1 MGIERCKG
9 GAGGK
14 LGLWGFDRKNMEA
27 KRGQRSGG
35 VWYAFG
41 PVGQKGKLLI
51 LYNYLRG
58 LNPWNFNIYLHYIY
72 NKNQKGGLFFFLMD
86 IDCVGIHQ
94 TSGLFDSNLLEG
106 RPNKIL
112 RFILVPSA
120 VLCVL
125 CVLCRLGDW
134 PRVDVEQIVQDTL
147 SKIFDKAQRTL

>member
-1 MGIERCKG
+1 
-9 GAGGK
+9 
-14 LGLWGFDRKNMEA
+14 
-27 KRGQRSGG
+27 
-35 VWYAFG
+35 
-41 PVGQKGKLLI
+41 
-51 LYNYLRG
+51 
-58 LNPWNFNIYLHYIY
+58 
-72 NKNQKGGLFFFLMD
+72 MD
-86 IDCVGIHQ
+86 IDCVGTHQ

-134 PRVDVEQIVQDTL
+134 PRVHVEQIVQDTL